1 MRVVE
6 YPVEVGRLVKSTAG
20 RDKGRYFLI
29 TEIIDE
35 NYVHLVDGDLRSK
48 DRPKRKKIKHVKL
61 CPQVITTIAAKLT
74 GGARVFDAEIRSAI
88 RASIGDSETQK
99 GEATCQKPT

>member
-20 RDKGRYFLI
+20 RDKGRYFVI
-29 TEIIDE
+29 MDIIDDS
-35 NYVHLVDGDLRSK
+35 YVHIVDGDLRSK
-48 DRPKRKKIKHVKL
+48 DRPKRKKLRHVKL
-61 CPQVITTIAAKLT
+61 CPEVLNGIAGKLKE
-74 GGARVFDAEIRSAI
+74 GARVFDAEIRSAI
-88 RASIGDSETQK
+88 RACTSEAQK